1 MRYRLALLLFGLLLA
16 PRLQAADHAAILLY
30 HHVSDDT
37 PASTSVTPETFR
49 RHLDF
54 LDSGGFTV
62 LPLGR
67 ILESLA
73 SGTPLPDKT
82 VAITFDDAYR
92 SVLDNAAPLLKQR
105 GWPFTVFVTTQAIED
120 GYHDYLSWDDLRK
133 LIAEG
138 AEIGNHSYSHAHLV
152 RQLEGE
158 SSQQWHRRV
167 EEDIR
172 LAQRQLKEH
181 LGITATLFSYPFGEY
196 TAELQKIVG
205 ALGFYGIAQQS
216 GAVGPGFDRLA
227 VPRFPMATHYADME
241 RFSVGVNAR
250 PLPVSD
256 VSAGPRV
263 QTAGETAQYRF
274 AFDVTPGDFRLA
286 ALACYT
292 SAGER
297 LALTR
302 QNDPGHTRISLQL
315 PEWGAGRRKINCT
328 APSAKERGVFFW
340 YSQLWL
346 VKQADGKWYEE

>member
-1 MRYRLALLLFGLLLA
+1 MRCRFAILLLGLLLS

-62 LPLGR
+62 LPLSR
-67 ILESLA
+67 ILKLLV
-73 SGTPLPDKT
+73 SGEPLPDKT

-92 SVLDNAAPLLKQR
+92 SVLENAAPMLHKR
-105 GWPFTVFVTTQAIED
+105 GWPFSVFVTTQAIED
-120 GYHDYLSWDDLRK
+120 GYHNYLSWDDLRK
-133 LIAEG
+133 LIADG

-152 RQLEGE
+152 RHLEGE
-158 SSQQWHRRV
+158 STQQWHARV
-167 EEDIR
+167 DEDIQ

-181 LGITATLFSYPFGEY
+181 LGITASLFSYPFGEY

-205 ALGFYGIAQQS
+205 ASGFFGIAQQS
-216 GAVGPGFDRLA
+216 GAVGVGFDGLA

-241 RFSVGVNAR
+241 RFSVAVNSR
-250 PLPVSD
+250 PLPVRN
-256 VSAGPRV
+256 VSSGPRV
-263 QTAGETAQYRF
+263 QTAGETGRYRF
-274 AFDVTPGDFRLA
+274 AFDIAPGDYSLA

-292 SAGER
+292 SEGQR
-297 LALTR
+297 LALAR
-302 QNDPGHTRISLQL
+302 RDDAGSMRVSLQL